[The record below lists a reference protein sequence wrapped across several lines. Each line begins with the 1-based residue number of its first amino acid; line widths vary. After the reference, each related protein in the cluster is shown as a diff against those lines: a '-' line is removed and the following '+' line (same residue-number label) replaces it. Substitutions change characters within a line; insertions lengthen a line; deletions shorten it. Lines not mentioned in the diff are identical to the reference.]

1 MKMLMSSYLDQT
13 RQQQL
18 ALDPDWSCPWGTP
31 PADHDAV
38 EAVQRELLATPSV
51 WAEWVD
57 AHCHYST
64 EALDPATCELAVKP
78 SVAQLLALLFAGPHR
93 AANLARHE
101 IVEMF
106 RADHSALAHRL
117 AAARGV
123 AS

>member
-1 MKMLMSSYLDQT
+1 MLMSSYLDQT

-18 ALDPDWSCPWGTP
+18 ALDPDWTCPWGAP
-31 PADHDAV
+31 PADHHDAV

-57 AHCHYST
+57 AHCHYAT
-64 EALDPATCELAVKP
+64 EPLDPATCELAVKP
-78 SVAQLLALLFAGPHR
+78 SVAQLLALLMAGPHR
-93 AANLARHE
+93 TANLARHE
-101 IVEMF
+101 LIEMF

-123 AS
+123 SS